1 MLFLGFLG
9 NLFVGCFFYIMV
21 SFMRRLSMTSLN
33 LVVLHQVLMRR
44 CLKGHVVLVAS
55 MVGTNTW
62 ELFNANEL
70 DPNVG

>member
-1 MLFLGFLG
+1 
-9 NLFVGCFFYIMV
+9 MV